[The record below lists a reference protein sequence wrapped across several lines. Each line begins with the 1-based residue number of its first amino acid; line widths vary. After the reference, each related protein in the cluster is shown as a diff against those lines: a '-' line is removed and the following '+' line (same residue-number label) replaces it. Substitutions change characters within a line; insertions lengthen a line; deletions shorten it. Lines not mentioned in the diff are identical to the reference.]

1 MGAVYLGRDPELDR
15 QVAIKVIREEVHDQ
29 EVMDRFLRE
38 ARAAAALR
46 HANIITVFASGQ
58 ENHRPYIAMEYIEG
72 ESFADIIKQRKN
84 LPLH

>member
-1 MGAVYLGRDPELDR
+1 MSGIPAKIGAFEVIRQIGTGGMGAVYLGRDPELDR

-46 HANIITVFASGQ
+46 HANIITVFASGL
-58 ENHRPYIAMEYIEG
+58 ENHRP
-72 ESFADIIKQRKN
+72 
-84 LPLH
+84 